1 LRAELVEARHV
12 PFDKLIAQ
20 HYDGW
25 PASPTAGARGWSA
38 RKVTLTFASDEGG
51 ESGGLPVRVQLTQDP
66 ERLGMTYTAAHLAPS
81 PIRSQQ

>member
-1 LRAELVEARHV
+1 LRAEPFDKLRTALVEARHG

-20 HYDGW
+20 HY
-25 PASPTAGARGWSA
+25 
-38 RKVTLTFASDEGG
+38 
-51 ESGGLPVRVQLTQDP
+51 GGLPVRVQLTQDP